1 MRGRLPAR
9 PVVRAALLL
18 FVGATCAFLV
28 MKEVHRA
35 SVAKA
40 GVTGAA
46 VPPAATTLGSRV
58 VVTYFH
64 TTVRC
69 FSCIRIE
76 DTTTAS
82 ISEAFAREIA
92 EGRLEWRVVNTDEP
106 SNSHFVGEYGL
117 FTKSVIVSD
126 QREGREVRWK
136 NLDQVWLLLDDP
148 AAFRAYVEREVRAFL
163 ESA

>member
-1 MRGRLPAR
+1 MKLPVR
-9 PVVRAALLL
+9 PLIRIALLL
-18 FVGATCAFLV
+18 FVAGTCATLV
-28 MKEVHRA
+28 VKEVRRA
-35 SVAKA
+35 SVAKT
-40 GVTGAA
+40 GTMGAA
-46 VPPAATTLGSRV
+46 VPPAATSGGAQV

-69 FSCIRIE
+69 VSCIRIE

-92 EGRLEWRVVNTDEP
+92 EGRLVWRVLNTDEP
-106 SNSHFVGEYGL
+106 SNGHFVADYGL

-126 QREGREVRWK
+126 QRSGREIRWK
-136 NLDQVWLLLDDP
+136 NLDQVWHLLDDP

>member
-1 MRGRLPAR
+1 MKLPAR
-9 PVVRAALLL
+9 PLVRAALLL
-18 FVGATCAFLV
+18 FVGATCATLV
-28 MKEVHRA
+28 STEVHRA
-35 SVAKA
+35 SVVKA
-40 GVTGAA
+40 GATGAA
-46 VPPAATTLGSRV
+46 VTPAATPVGTRV

-69 FSCIRIE
+69 VSCIRIE

-106 SNSHFVGEYGL
+106 ANTHFVGDYGL
-117 FTKSVIVSD
+117 YTKSVIVSD
-126 QREGREVRWK
+126 QRDGREVRWK
-136 NLDQVWLLLDDP
+136 NLDQVWHLLDDP

>member
-1 MRGRLPAR
+1 MKLPAR
-9 PVVRAALLL
+9 PLVRAALLL
-18 FVGATCAFLV
+18 FVGATCATLV

-35 SVAKA
+35 SAAKA
-40 GVTGAA
+40 GVTGAV
-46 VPPAATTLGSRV
+46 VPSAATPLGTRV

-76 DTTTAS
+76 DMTTAS
-82 ISEAFAREIA
+82 ISEAFAPEIA

-106 SNSHFVGEYGL
+106 SNSRFVGEYGL

-126 QREGREVRWK
+126 QRDGREVRWK
-136 NLDQVWLLLDDP
+136 NLDQVWHLLDDP

-163 ESA
+163 ERA

>member
-1 MRGRLPAR
+1 MKLPAR
-9 PVVRAALLL
+9 PLVRVALLL
-18 FVGATCAFLV
+18 FVAGD
-28 MKEVHRA
+28 MRHPRREGSSSRERREDSERRA
-35 SVAKA
+35 
-40 GVTGAA
+40 
-46 VPPAATTLGSRV
+46 PPFRPAATSGGAQV

-64 TTVRC
+64 TTARC
-69 FSCIRIE
+69 VSCIRIE

-92 EGRLEWRVVNTDEP
+92 EGRLVWRVLNTDEP
-106 SNSHFVGEYGL
+106 SNGHFVADYGL

-126 QREGREVRWK
+126 QRSGREIRWK
-136 NLDQVWLLLDDP
+136 NLDQVWHLLDDP